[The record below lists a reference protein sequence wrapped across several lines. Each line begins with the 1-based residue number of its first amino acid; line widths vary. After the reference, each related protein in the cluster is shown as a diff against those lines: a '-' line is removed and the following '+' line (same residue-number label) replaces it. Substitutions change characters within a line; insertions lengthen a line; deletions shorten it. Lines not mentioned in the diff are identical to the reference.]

1 MSLHGKR
8 IVIIGGTSGFGY
20 ATAQAAAREGAQ
32 VVVASS
38 TPDRVD
44 RAVRSLPSGT
54 QGFVLDLTS
63 EDRVQK
69 FFEEVG
75 AYDHLVVT
83 AADKLQFGALATLS
97 LDDARRFLDIR
108 FWGALLAAR
117 YGSRCIA
124 ADGSMVLTSG
134 TVSRRPLKGWAIAA
148 SLTGAMEALTRALA
162 VELAPVRVNAV
173 CAGVVRSPLWD
184 NMTEAEREAM
194 YTSVGNA
201 LPVGRVGEVGDLAE
215 AYLYLMRERFA
226 TGSVIV
232 VDGGA
237 LIV

>member
-20 ATAQAAAREGAQ
+20 ATALAAAQEGARI
-32 VVVASS
+32 VVASS
-38 TPDRVD
+38 TRDRVD
-44 RAVRSLPSGT
+44 RAVRSLPAGAE
-54 QGFVLDLTS
+54 GFVVDLTS
-63 EDRVQK
+63 EDRVQE
-69 FFEEVG
+69 FFDTVG
-75 AYDHLVVT
+75 VYDHLVVT
-83 AADKLQFGALATLS
+83 AADKLQFSALSTLS

-117 YGSRCIA
+117 HGSRCIA
-124 ADGSMVLTSG
+124 TDGSMVLTSG
-134 TVSRRPLKGWAIAA
+134 IVGRRPLKGWAITA

-173 CAGVVRSPLWD
+173 CAGMVRSPLWD
-184 NMTEAEREAM
+184 NMPEAEREAM
-194 YTSVGNA
+194 YTSVGNG

-237 LIV
+237 LIA